1 MDTRTLKI
9 LICSSDEKSMQRMA
23 NLLFEEGIEVQPS
36 NRLVDHLCF
45 SRQEWDLMLIDLDG
59 LNGFL
64 RSLLPAFFRKFP
76 KMPRIGISTESSRDK
91 DIMGQSY
98 GLELDAYYIELPRP
112 EALIVRFPDLAA
124 KYLADTDNL
133 QEAGDSS
140 SAGPEARDLPKPGN
154 QVAYTTLLSGTI

>member
-1 MDTRTLKI
+1 
-9 LICSSDEKSMQRMA
+9 MQRIA
-23 NLLFEEGIEVQPS
+23 SLLSEEGIKVQAS

-91 DIMGQSY
+91 YILGQSC
-98 GLELDAYYIELPRP
+98 GLELDAYYIDVPRP

-124 KYLADTDNL
+124 KYLVEADNL
-133 QEAGDSS
+133 QDVGGSS
-140 SAGPEARDLPKPGN
+140 SVGPEARDLPKLGN
-154 QVAYTTLLSGTI
+154 QVAYTSLLSGTI